1 VNSSTPSPRSRIMRG
16 YGPLVAF
23 ALVFLLMALFFP
35 TVGRKVVNVNG
46 VGAAAGPAGDE
57 LDTNGGS
64 AGRAGT
70 AGQAGVGGVGG
81 WAGAGVARGA
91 PPPGSA
97 GACPDRKQ
105 QVSGDTYSP
114 PCVAFS
120 GSNGGATTRG
130 VSGDTITVAVRVTN
144 DPGFQQALAQAAGAQ
159 LTDTEDDVKRTTNAL
174 VDYFN
179 SHFQFYGRKIK
190 LDYFDGKGSAL
201 TELQG
206 GGQEEA
212 QADAI
217 TVSDQIK
224 AFAELNGG
232 TEPYADALARRQ
244 VVNFG
249 APYLSREWLTQRRP
263 YSWSVAT
270 DCSIITESVSTWI
283 LARLGRRPAAW
294 AGGDLEN
301 KPRKYAVIAPENPW
315 YQECVDAGQKILAQH
330 GEHTDDRLTYKF
342 DINSLSDQAA
352 NMVAKLKS
360 DHITSVVLGVD
371 PILPVFLTA
380 KAKEQDYQP
389 EWLVAGTALTDVDLV
404 GQLYDQDQWSH
415 AFGISYLGSYQPLRA
430 SYGYNA
436 YKAVQPNNEPAQ
448 IVDIIYYQLYML
460 ALGIQLAGPN
470 LTPQTFERG
479 MFSYPGGTGPAGH
492 WGFGPGEYTPT
503 QDAREIY
510 WDRNK
515 VSTQNNKQGAYIEV
529 EPGKRYKS
537 GQWPQGDPPVFVQQ

>member
-1 VNSSTPSPRSRIMRG
+1 MNPSPRTRILRG

-23 ALVFLLMALFFP
+23 AMVFLLMAVFFP
-35 TVGRKVVNVNG
+35 TVGRKVVTVNG
-46 VGAAAGPAGDE
+46 QGAAAGAGSDE
-57 LDTNGGS
+57 VDAGGS
-64 AGRAGT
+64 TASGAGG
-70 AGQAGVGGVGG
+70 AGQAGG
-81 WAGAGVARGA
+81 AGAGSAGAAATARAGA
-91 PPPGSA
+91 PPGSA
-97 GACPDRKQ
+97 GACADRKE
-105 QVSGDTYSP
+105 QVPGDGYSP

-120 GSNGGATTRG
+120 GTNGGATSRG
-130 VSGDTITVAVRVTN
+130 VTGDTILVSIRVTN

-159 LTDTEDDVKRTTNAL
+159 LTDTENDVKRTTSAL
-174 VDYFN
+174 ADYFN
-179 SHFQFYGRKIK
+179 SRFQLYGRKIK
-190 LDYFDGKGSAL
+190 LVYYDGKGSAL

-217 TVSDQIK
+217 TASDQIK

-232 TEPYADALARRQ
+232 TVPYADALAHRQ

-249 APYLSREWLTQRRP
+249 APYLSREWFTQRRP

-270 DCSIITESVSTWI
+270 DCSIITESVSTWV
-283 LARLGRRPAAW
+283 LARLGRKPAAW
-294 AGGDLEN
+294 AGGDLKN
-301 KPRKYAVIAPENPW
+301 KPRKYAVIAPESPW

-371 PILPVFLTA
+371 PVLPVFLTA
-380 KAKEQDYQP
+380 KAKEQNYQP

-436 YKAVQPNNEPAQ
+436 YKAVHPGDEPAF
-448 IVDIIYYQLYML
+448 IVDIIYYQMYML

-470 LTPQTFERG
+470 LTPQAFERG
-479 MFSYPGGTGPAGH
+479 MFSYPGGNGPAGH
-492 WGFGPGEYTPT
+492 WGFGPGAYTPT

-515 VSTQNNKQGAYIEV
+515 VSTQNNKAGAYIEV

-537 GQWPQGDPPVFVQQ
+537 GQWPQGDPPVFAQQ

>member
-1 VNSSTPSPRSRIMRG
+1 MPSPRTRILRG

-46 VGAAAGPAGDE
+46 VGAAAGPGGEDVEAGAAAAGGGPGGQAGAAGAGG
-57 LDTNGGS
+57 GGS
-64 AGRAGT
+64 A
-70 AGQAGVGGVGG
+70 
-81 WAGAGVARGA
+81 AGVARGA
-91 PPPGSA
+91 APPGSA
-97 GACPDRKQ
+97 GPCADRKQ
-105 QVSGDTYSP
+105 QVPGDTYSP
-114 PCVAFS
+114 LCVGFS
-120 GSNGGATTRG
+120 GSNGGATSRG
-130 VSGDTITVAVRVTN
+130 VTGDTINVAVRITN

-159 LTDTEDDVKRTTNAL
+159 LTDTEDDIKRTTNAL

-179 SHFQFYGRKIK
+179 TRFQFYGRKIK
-190 LDYFDGKGSAL
+190 LDYFNGKGSAL

-232 TEPYADALARRQ
+232 TEPYTDALARRQ
-244 VVNFG
+244 VLNFG
-249 APYLSREWLTQRRP
+249 APYLSREWMTERRP

-270 DCSIITESVSTWI
+270 DCSIITESVTTWV
-283 LARLGRRPAAW
+283 LTRLGRRPATW
-294 AGGDLEN
+294 AGGDLKD

-315 YQECVDAGQKILAQH
+315 YQDCVNAGERIAKQA
-330 GEHTDDRLTYKF
+330 GEHFDDRLTYKF

-352 NMVAKLKS
+352 NMIAKMKS
-360 DHITSVVLGVD
+360 DHVTSVVLGVD

-380 KAKEQDYQP
+380 KAKEQNYQP

-460 ALGIQLAGPN
+460 ALGIQLAGPQ

-515 VSTQNNKQGAYIEV
+515 VSTQNNKAGAYIET
-529 EPGKRYKS
+529 EPGKRYRS
-537 GQWPQGDPPVFVQQ
+537 GQWPAGDPHVFAQR

>member
-1 VNSSTPSPRSRIMRG
+1 MPSPRTRILRG

-46 VGAAAGPAGDE
+46 VGAAAGPGGEDVEAGGAAAGGGPGGQAGAAGAGG
-57 LDTNGGS
+57 GGS
-64 AGRAGT
+64 A
-70 AGQAGVGGVGG
+70 
-81 WAGAGVARGA
+81 AGVARGA
-91 PPPGSA
+91 APPGSA
-97 GACPDRKQ
+97 GPCADRKQ
-105 QVSGDTYSP
+105 QVPGDTYSP
-114 PCVAFS
+114 LCVGFS
-120 GSNGGATTRG
+120 GSNGGATSRG
-130 VSGDTITVAVRVTN
+130 VTGDTINVAVRITN

-159 LTDTEDDVKRTTNAL
+159 LTDTEDDIKRTTNAL

-179 SHFQFYGRKIK
+179 TRFQFYGRKIK
-190 LDYFDGKGSAL
+190 LDYFNGKGSAL

-232 TEPYADALARRQ
+232 TEPYTDALARRQ
-244 VVNFG
+244 VLNFG
-249 APYLSREWLTQRRP
+249 APYLSREWMTERRP

-270 DCSIITESVSTWI
+270 DCSIITESVTTWV
-283 LARLGRRPAAW
+283 LTRLGRRPATW
-294 AGGDLEN
+294 AGGDLKD

-315 YQECVDAGQKILAQH
+315 YQDCVNAGERIAKQA
-330 GEHTDDRLTYKF
+330 GEHFDDRLTYKF
-342 DINSLSDQAA
+342 DLNSLSDQAA
-352 NMVAKLKS
+352 NMIAKMKS
-360 DHITSVVLGVD
+360 DHVTSVVLGVD

-380 KAKEQDYQP
+380 KAKEQNYQP

-460 ALGIQLAGPN
+460 ALGIQLAGPQ

-515 VSTQNNKQGAYIEV
+515 VSTQNNKAGAYIET

-537 GQWPQGDPPVFVQQ
+537 GQWPPGDPHVFAQR